1 MGRNRGAAMSLV
13 AILAEERFRPQL
25 EELARGVGFRLLET
39 RDALE
44 ALPGS
49 LPADSA
55 VVVTEEHHPRW
66 LAELD
71 GGAVRYWL
79 VEVGSPAGPELHP
92 PSRQPH
98 RHLLGLD
105 RSGQAYLRQL
115 LDDWLDREMVR
126 VDCFNFAFRD
136 GLPEEADWVLDTRF
150 LDSPYWVPGMRTRRG
165 DDPEVRRY
173 VMAQK
178 GAEAL
183 VTGFVD
189 ALAVLLPL
197 YREQRR
203 SVVRVAVGC
212 TGGQH
217 RSLSVA
223 HEIVERISKSNIAA
237 ARLLRRPPH
246 HLPRSPD

>member
-1 MGRNRGAAMSLV
+1 MSLV
-13 AILAEERFRPQL
+13 AILAEERFRPRL
-25 EELARGVGFRLLET
+25 EELAREVGFRLLEGEGPHSALAAAGT
-39 RDALE
+39 SDAV
-44 ALPGS
+44 A
-49 LPADSA
+49 
-55 VVVTEEHHPRW
+55 VVTEEHHPDW
-66 LAELD
+66 LGQLD
-71 GGAVRYWL
+71 SEAVRYWL
-79 VEVGSPAGPELHP
+79 VEVGAPEGPALQP
-92 PSRQPH
+92 PSRRPH

-105 RSGQAYLRQL
+105 RSSSAYLRQL
-115 LDDWLDREMVR
+115 LDDWLDRDLVR

-136 GLPEEADWVLDTRF
+136 GLPQEADWVLDTRF
-150 LDSPYWVPGMRTRRG
+150 LDSPYWVPRMRTRRG

-183 VTGFVD
+183 VAGFVD
-189 ALAVLLPL
+189 ALGVLLPL

-203 SVVRVAVGC
+203 TVVRVAVGC

-223 HEIVERISKSNIAA
+223 HEIVERITNSQIAT

-246 HLPRSPD
+246 HLPQYPD